1 MSHPAP
7 NPTPDVATAAALPQT
22 LPPLFLA
29 ARALDR
35 FRGSPTPDYPEVRR
49 TLLAHAQRART
60 ADQRLDHAKIIG
72 LLLEARQLHQARE
85 AALTRLMLA
94 HKRDPDGSDTLTQ
107 WYAAMLGEADRP
119 AKTPSEPPAQP
130 HKKPKKAPTHASQTQ
145 MEKTLLALTQ
155 PAPAKTD
162 GEAKRPL
169 GQSRARAAHD
179 LWQKPDRREEREA
192 RQYAERWYQALRN
205 WRLNISA
212 GDKVEKLTAS
222 ASSVN
227 MVAVAG
233 NWASQPKYLD
243 ERRVLLPIGE
253 RNEQNLNALCNAD
266 PTLYAIREGG
276 TLATLVDPRGGWSRH
291 RDQALLYAHVML
303 CLAFYLGD
311 PFAQGHLRNLP
322 AAPKLHK
329 SPT

>member
-1 MSHPAP
+1 MTAP
-7 NPTPDVATAAALPQT
+7 QA

-35 FRGSPTPDYPEVRR
+35 FRSSPMPDYPEVRR
-49 TLLAHAQRART
+49 TLLAHARRART
-60 ADQRLDHAKIIG
+60 AGQRLDHAKIIG
-72 LLLEARQLHQARE
+72 LLLEARQLQQARE
-85 AALTRLMLA
+85 AALTRLILT
-94 HKRDPDGSDTLTQ
+94 HKRDPDGSDALTQ
-107 WYAAMLGEADRP
+107 WYAAMLGEADKP
-119 AKTPSEPPAQP
+119 APKTPSEPPVQP
-130 HKKPKKAPTHASQTQ
+130 RKTKKAITHAPQTQ
-145 MEKTLLALTQ
+145 MEATLLALTK
-155 PAPAKTD
+155 PSPAKND
-162 GEAKRPL
+162 KEAARPL

-179 LWQKPDRREEREA
+179 LWRQPDRREEREA
-192 RQYAERWYQALRN
+192 RQYAERWYQALKKWEVS
-205 WRLNISA
+205 WRG